1 MGRRRWTAHHPA
13 PTPKIGPR
21 DCGEGCRL
29 GVGGCGPSRNPLPPR
44 LWRGVPA
51 GCGGRARHRGTPPAA
66 RPELAAIGP
75 ADRRGLHALALGA
88 IAAVEADD
96 DLLAQRLVAELGR
109 RPRSS
114 SDDAGTLARWAQLT
128 VTWRTGGAVEVARPS
143 ACSPRPARREVFD
156 QLVAVATSAAA
167 REGADVVSR
176 AGCSPPR
183 RPPPPPPAEAPTDVV
198 AHLVRADAALKGM
211 ADAPSDDDL
220 AEAARALGDAGVT
233 GLAAAARAARGRLA
247 ATQGHRDQ
255 AIAHLAAAAEDHLR
269 SGRHRA
275 ASSLVGD
282 LDGFGHV
289 GRRAAAALGAA
300 PLTAREREIACLA
313 ADGHTAQAI
322 AQRLVISLRTVE
334 THLAHVYAKL
344 AVSGR
349 REMER
354 RAEELGSAGPD
365 EGAPPGRRHRCPTT
379 GRGPRPSRAMWRCRA
394 RSAETRES
402 ARRLEAVDPNH
413 AAYPPQLI
421 PATSPATSATLR
433 EVPATYPD
441 AFTRGTATPSTE

>member
-1 MGRRRWTAHHPA
+1 MWASANAPETRPPQHSGGIRPA
-13 PTPKIGPR
+13 VSG
-21 DCGEGCRL
+21 GVWGG
-29 GVGGCGPSRNPLPPR
+29 GVGPPTTPPPLQKSDPETVVRDAGWVLVGAALHETPSPPR

-128 VTWRTGGAVEVARPS
+128 VTWRTGGAVEVARPLGVL
-143 ACSPRPARREVFD
+143 AATGPPWTMVD
-156 QLVAVATSAAA
+156 QLVAAAASAAA
-167 REGADVVSR
+167 REAADVVS
-176 AGCSPPR
+176 AR
-183 RPPPPPPAEAPTDVV
+183 RVLAAAEAASAPAGRGPTDVV

-282 LDGFGHV
+282 LAGLGQA

-322 AQRLVISLRTVE
+322 AERLVISRRTVE

-354 RAEELGSAGPD
+354 RAEELGL
-365 EGAPPGRRHRCPTT
+365 
-379 GRGPRPSRAMWRCRA
+379 RGS
-394 RSAETRES
+394 
-402 ARRLEAVDPNH
+402 
-413 AAYPPQLI
+413 
-421 PATSPATSATLR
+421 
-433 EVPATYPD
+433 
-441 AFTRGTATPSTE
+441 